1 MYYYDFIIVG
11 AGLYGSIC
19 AFELKKRGFNCLVIE
34 KREHIGGN
42 CYTEEVEGIQ
52 VHKYGAHIFR
62 TSEKAIWEYI
72 QQFAEFNN
80 FVNTPL
86 ANYHGEI
93 YNLPFNMNTFNRMWG
108 VVTPEEA
115 KKTIQEQRVISENDV
130 KNLEE
135 YAISQVGIDVYNK
148 LIKGYTE
155 KQWGRDCKDLPAAI
169 MRRIPIRYT
178 YNNNYY
184 LDRYQGIPIG
194 GYTQIFEKMLEG
206 IDIELGTSFCDVR
219 NKYLNKNVKVIYTGP
234 IDEYFEYQF
243 GALEYRSL
251 KFKHEVLDVDN
262 YQGVAVVNYTDR
274 ETPYTRVIEHKFFEE
289 KKSNR
294 TVISR
299 EYPFEWQLGVD
310 PYYPIN
316 NTKNQNKF
324 YKYMCLAEKEKNVFF
339 GGRLGEYKYT
349 DMQETVKMALE
360 AVNKILSQR

>member
-1 MYYYDFIIVG
+1 MNNYDFIIVG

-19 AFELKKRGFNCLVIE
+19 AFELKKRGYKCLVVE
-34 KREHIGGN
+34 KRNHIGGN
-42 CYTEEVEGIQ
+42 CYTEKIEGIN

-62 TSEKAIWEYI
+62 TSVKKIWEYI

-80 FVNTPL
+80 FINTPL

-93 YNLPFNMNTFNRMWG
+93 YNLPFNMNTFSRMWG
-108 VVTPEEA
+108 IFTPEEA
-115 KKTIQEQRVISENDV
+115 KKIIQDQRIISENKV

-135 YAISQVGIDVYNK
+135 YAISQVGTDVYNK

-155 KQWGRDCKDLPAAI
+155 KQWGRECKDLPATI

-194 GYTQIFEKMLEG
+194 GYTQIFEKMLNGTDVELSVSFS
-206 IDIELGTSFCDVR
+206 DIKNR
-219 NKYLNKNVKVIYTGP
+219 YLNKNVKVIYTGP

-243 GALEYRSL
+243 GPLEYRSL
-251 KFKHEVLDVDN
+251 KFEHEIIDIDN
-262 YQGVAVVNYTDR
+262 YQGVAVVNYTDN
-274 ETPYTRVIEHKFFEE
+274 ETPYTRVIEHKHFEE
-289 KKSNR
+289 NISNR

-299 EYPFEWQLGVD
+299 EYPFEWKQGVE

-316 NTKNQNKF
+316 DEKNQEKLS
-324 YKYMCLAEKEKNVFF
+324 KYLSLATKEKNIFF

-349 DMQETVKMALE
+349 DMQDTVKMALDM
-360 AVNKILSQR
+360 VDKIMG